1 MLKPHLVL
9 ILALSLQLNFVGFT
23 FSQKALSQKQN
34 PNEKPNVIFL
44 LTDDQSTI
52 TMGCYGN
59 DDVKTPNLDQLASEG
74 MIFDRHYVTTAICMA
89 SRANIFTGL
98 YEFRTGCNFVNGN
111 LTRQL
116 WETSYPILFK
126 NAGYRTAFAGKFGI
140 VIEGEKKL
148 PSQDFDLWGGGPGQ
162 TNYATARNKS
172 MAKYA
177 KGHPHSTLSYAEF
190 SKDFIKQSVND
201 NLPFCLSISFKAS
214 HRPVQPDS
222 LFDAVYEGVHFS
234 KPKNYGREKGKHL
247 AEQSKTGRQ
256 YTRFEEWGYSND
268 YDAVMR
274 KYNQQ
279 IFGVD
284 VAVGMIREELKKQG
298 IADNTIIIFTSDNG
312 FLCGSHGYGSK
323 VIPYDESTRVPLI
336 IFDPRHPNSGKGLRC
351 RSLTGSIDLSPTML
365 HFAGLSAPENIDGVS
380 LVPLLQTPTK
390 PVRESLSLMNFWGP
404 KTAHSFGVV
413 TNSWKY
419 LYWYS
424 QENDMSSTEE
434 LFDMNRDANELTN
447 AALDES
453 NLESLNKMR
462 KLYDQHLYE
471 INENAVRPVYR
482 QYKDLFDR
490 KQTWAD
496 KKEILEKSSRK

>member
-1 MLKPHLVL
+1 MLKPPTTL
-9 ILALSLQLNFVGFT
+9 ILALSLQLNFIGSIY
-23 FSQKALSQKQN
+23 SQDESLNQ
-34 PNEKPNVIFL
+34 KPNIIFL

-59 DDVKTPNLDQLASEG
+59 SEVKTPNLDQLATDG
-74 MIFDRHYVTTAICMA
+74 VIFDRHYVTTAICMA

-98 YEFRTGCNFVNGN
+98 YEFRTGCNFTTGN
-111 LTRQL
+111 LTREL
-116 WETSYPILFK
+116 WETSYPMRFK
-126 NAGYRTAFAGKFGI
+126 KAGYRTAFAGKFGI
-140 VIEGEKKL
+140 TIEGEKQL

-162 TNYATARNKS
+162 TNYMTARNSS
-172 MAKYA
+172 MKKYA
-177 KGHPHSTLSYAEF
+177 NEFPHSTLSYAAF
-190 SKDFIKQSVND
+190 SKDFINQSVAD
-201 NLPFCLSISFKAS
+201 KVPFCLSISFKAS
-214 HRPVQPDS
+214 HRPVQPDPQ
-222 LFDAVYEGVHFS
+222 FDSVYKNTIFP
-234 KPKNYGREKGKHL
+234 KPKNYGRENGLHL

-268 YDAVMR
+268 YQQVMR

-284 VAVGMIREELKKQG
+284 VAVGEIRKALKQQG
-298 IADNTIIIFTSDNG
+298 ITNNTVIIFTSDNG

-323 VIPYDESTRVPLI
+323 VIPYEESTRVPLI

-351 RSLTGSIDLSPTML
+351 DSLTGSIDLSPTML
-365 HFAGLSAPENIDGVS
+365 QLAGLEAPENIDGVS
-380 LVPLLQTPTK
+380 LAPLLQSPTK

-424 QENDMSSTEE
+424 QEDDMLATEE
-434 LFDMNRDANELTN
+434 LFDMNLDADELAN
-447 AALDES
+447 AAFDDS
-453 NLESLNKMR
+453 NLDALNKMR

-471 INENAVRPVYR
+471 INEKAIRPVYR
-482 QYKDLFDR
+482 EYKDLFDR
-490 KQTWAD
+490 KQTWTD
-496 KKEILEKSSRK
+496 KKEILKNSKLK